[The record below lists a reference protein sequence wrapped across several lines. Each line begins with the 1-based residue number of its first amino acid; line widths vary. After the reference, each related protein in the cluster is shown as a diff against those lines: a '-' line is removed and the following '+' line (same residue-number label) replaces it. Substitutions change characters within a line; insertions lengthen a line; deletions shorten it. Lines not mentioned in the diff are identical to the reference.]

1 MGGRTK
7 MTKEEFIKKLNEDL
21 SNEFAAI
28 IQYITYA
35 AKVTGPFRPELSKF
49 FLAEVADEQQH
60 AQFLADK
67 IITLGGKPSTTASA
81 VPDVSSNKDM
91 LEEVMKAEQRAI
103 DAYTQRAEEANQL
116 GLKSLAL
123 DLEDMI
129 RDESNH
135 REEVEK
141 ILLGW

>member
-1 MGGRTK
+1 MDKQT
-7 MTKEEFIKKLNEDL
+7 FINNLNSDL
-21 SNEFAAI
+21 SNEFSAI

-35 AKVTGPFRPELSKF
+35 SKTTGPFRPELSKF
-49 FLAEVADEQQH
+49 FLAEVADEQTH

-67 IITLGGKPSTTASA
+67 IITLGGTPTTQASA
-81 VPDVSSNKDM
+81 VPTANSNKEM
-91 LEEVMKAEQRAI
+91 LEAVLDAETKAVA
-103 DAYTQRAEEANQL
+103 AYTERAKQADEL

-135 REEVEK
+135 KEEIEK
-141 ILLGW
+141 ILSGWNLG